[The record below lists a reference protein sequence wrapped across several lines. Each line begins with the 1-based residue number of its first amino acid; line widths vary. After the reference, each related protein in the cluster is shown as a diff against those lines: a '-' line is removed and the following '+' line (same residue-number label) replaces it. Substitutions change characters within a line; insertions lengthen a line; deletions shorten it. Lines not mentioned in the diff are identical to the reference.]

1 MRQKWEMPQ
10 KVPEQRTWCMH
21 HITRDPNMVDNIV
34 EQITIEE
41 SLDRI
46 RLSLDERIN
55 VKMRNDREL

>member
-1 MRQKWEMPQ
+1 MPQ
-10 KVPEQRTWCMH
+10 KVPEQRTWCLH